1 MNVTKRDG
9 SVEPINLD
17 KIHRVI
23 TWGAEGL
30 DVSVSQVELNAHLQL
45 FDGIK
50 TSDIHALIVK
60 SAADLI
66 TTETPDYQYLAA
78 RLKMFALRKEAYG
91 RFEPPHLRDHIE
103 RMIDLG
109 RYEDERLPL
118 YSDEELELLNAQ
130 LTHDRDFTFTYAATV
145 QWESKYLV
153 QDRVDKRVYESPQMA
168 YMAQAMVLHAN
179 YQDRLS
185 RVARY
190 YEACSTFKI
199 SLPTPIMG
207 GVRTPTKQFSSCV
220 KIDIDDSLDSIIGG
234 VKAAVKYISQRAG
247 LGLNIGRIRGVG
259 SKVRNGDVY
268 HTGVLPFLK
277 LLRAAVK
284 SCSQGGA
291 RGGAATVFYP
301 LWHIEAEQLLVL
313 KNNRGTEETRERHL
327 DYGVQ
332 LNRTMYERLL
342 TGGNITLFSPA
353 DTPGLY
359 DAYFGDPDRFAT
371 LYEMYEADPTIRK
384 KTVKA
389 VDLFSSLVQER
400 AQTGRIYV
408 MNADHMNTHSAFTDT
423 VYMSNLCV
431 APETEILTRQGYK
444 QIAAVAGTKQD
455 VWNGQEWSEVDV
467 LRTGTNQPLLRVEFN
482 DGNTLECTP
491 YHKFYVQTG
500 YDRGT
505 GANRMEVKEV
515 RAHELQPGDK
525 MIKFDLPTVE
535 HGFDEL
541 PFAYE
546 NGFYTG
552 DGTTIGDNCHRLY
565 FYGDK
570 KALLPHIRFGDS
582 AKVRFSKSSDR
593 VEVEFRGT
601 TLMPKFFVPDASYSL
616 ASRLEWLA
624 GFADADGTIA
634 RNGANQSLQL
644 SSCERAFLVSISRM
658 LQEFGIASKLNNGQA
673 AGLRPMP
680 DGRGGSK
687 EYECRATYRLLV
699 NSAGLQKLM
708 ALGFAPKRLRVGPH
722 TPNRDAKHFVT
733 VTGIFDDGR
742 ISDTYC
748 FTELKRHMGV
758 FNGVLTGQCME
769 IALPTTPVDVEK
781 RTGEVALCTLAA
793 VNLGACS
800 EEDIPEVTE
809 LIVYALDALLS
820 YQDYPIREAN
830 LATARRSLGVGI
842 TNYAYYLAKN
852 GVKYSD
858 GSANNLTH
866 RLMEQIQFHLLAAS
880 NRLAQDIGA
889 CAYFHRTKY
898 AKGLLPIDTYKR
910 DVDSICSEPLHCDW
924 EGLRRSI
931 EQFGLRNSTVTALMP
946 CETSSQIT
954 NSTNGIEPPRGLV
967 STKGN
972 KDGLYK
978 QVVPEIGQVDY
989 ELLWDIPNNRGYLE
1003 LVAIMQKF
1011 VDQSISA
1018 NTNYDPARFAD
1029 GRVPVQVLLQDLALA
1044 YKLGIKTLYY
1054 HNTRDGSDT
1063 SEDDGCAGGACK
1075 L

>member
-9 SVEPINLD
+9 SVEPVNLD

-66 TTETPDYQYLAA
+66 TAETPDYQYLAA

-91 RFEPPHLRDHIE
+91 QFEPPHLRDHIE
-103 RMIDLG
+103 QMIELG
-109 RYEDERLPL
+109 RYEEERLPL
-118 YSDEELELLNAQ
+118 YGDQELEYLNNE
-130 LTHDRDFTFTYAATV
+130 LNHDRDFTFTYAATV

-179 YQDRLS
+179 YPDRLD
-185 RVARY
+185 RVRRY
-190 YEACSTFKI
+190 YHACSTFKI

-301 LWHIEAEQLLVL
+301 LWHIEAEQLLAL

-423 VYMSNLCV
+423 VYMSNLC
-431 APETEILTRQGYK
+431 
-444 QIAAVAGTKQD
+444 
-455 VWNGQEWSEVDV
+455 
-467 LRTGTNQPLLRVEFN
+467 
-482 DGNTLECTP
+482 
-491 YHKFYVQTG
+491 
-500 YDRGT
+500 
-505 GANRMEVKEV
+505 
-515 RAHELQPGDK
+515 
-525 MIKFDLPTVE
+525 
-535 HGFDEL
+535 
-541 PFAYE
+541 
-546 NGFYTG
+546 
-552 DGTTIGDNCHRLY
+552 
-565 FYGDK
+565 
-570 KALLPHIRFGDS
+570 
-582 AKVRFSKSSDR
+582 
-593 VEVEFRGT
+593 
-601 TLMPKFFVPDASYSL
+601 
-616 ASRLEWLA
+616 
-624 GFADADGTIA
+624 
-634 RNGANQSLQL
+634 
-644 SSCERAFLVSISRM
+644 
-658 LQEFGIASKLNNGQA
+658 
-673 AGLRPMP
+673 
-680 DGRGGSK
+680 
-687 EYECRATYRLLV
+687 
-699 NSAGLQKLM
+699 
-708 ALGFAPKRLRVGPH
+708 
-722 TPNRDAKHFVT
+722 
-733 VTGIFDDGR
+733 
-742 ISDTYC
+742 
-748 FTELKRHMGV
+748 
-758 FNGVLTGQCME
+758 ME
-769 IALPTTPVDVEK
+769 IALPTEPVDIEK
-781 RTGEVALCTLAA
+781 QSGEVALCTLAA

-800 EEDIPEVTE
+800 EGDIPEVTE
-809 LIVYALDALLS
+809 LIVYALDALLR
-820 YQDYPIREAN
+820 YQDYPVLEARHA
-830 LATARRSLGVGI
+830 LARRSLGVGI

-1018 NTNYDPARFAD
+1018 NTNYDPSRFTD

>member
-1 MNVTKRDG
+1 LNVTKRDG
-9 SVEPINLD
+9 SVEPVNLD

-66 TTETPDYQYLAA
+66 TAETPDYQYLAA

-91 RFEPPHLRDHIE
+91 QFEPPHLRDHIE
-103 RMIDLG
+103 RMIELG
-109 RYEDERLPL
+109 RYEDERLPT
-118 YSDEELELLNAQ
+118 YGSDELEWLNGELN
-130 LTHDRDFTFTYAATV
+130 HSRDFTFTYAATV

-153 QDRVDKRVYESPQMA
+153 QDRVDERVYESPQMA

-179 YQDRLS
+179 YPDRLD
-185 RVARY
+185 RVRRY
-190 YEACSTFKI
+190 YHACSTFKI

-359 DAYFGDPDRFAT
+359 DAYFGDPDHFAT
-371 LYEMYEADPTIRK
+371 LYEMYEADPTLRK

-423 VYMSNLCV
+423 VYMSNLC
-431 APETEILTRQGYK
+431 
-444 QIAAVAGTKQD
+444 
-455 VWNGQEWSEVDV
+455 
-467 LRTGTNQPLLRVEFN
+467 
-482 DGNTLECTP
+482 
-491 YHKFYVQTG
+491 
-500 YDRGT
+500 
-505 GANRMEVKEV
+505 
-515 RAHELQPGDK
+515 
-525 MIKFDLPTVE
+525 
-535 HGFDEL
+535 
-541 PFAYE
+541 
-546 NGFYTG
+546 
-552 DGTTIGDNCHRLY
+552 
-565 FYGDK
+565 
-570 KALLPHIRFGDS
+570 
-582 AKVRFSKSSDR
+582 
-593 VEVEFRGT
+593 
-601 TLMPKFFVPDASYSL
+601 
-616 ASRLEWLA
+616 
-624 GFADADGTIA
+624 
-634 RNGANQSLQL
+634 
-644 SSCERAFLVSISRM
+644 
-658 LQEFGIASKLNNGQA
+658 
-673 AGLRPMP
+673 
-680 DGRGGSK
+680 
-687 EYECRATYRLLV
+687 
-699 NSAGLQKLM
+699 
-708 ALGFAPKRLRVGPH
+708 
-722 TPNRDAKHFVT
+722 
-733 VTGIFDDGR
+733 
-742 ISDTYC
+742 
-748 FTELKRHMGV
+748 
-758 FNGVLTGQCME
+758 ME
-769 IALPTTPVDVEK
+769 IALPTTPADISDEPSL
-781 RTGEVALCTLAA
+781 GSLPEVALCTLAA

-820 YQDYPIREAN
+820 YQDYPIREARA
-830 LATARRSLGVGI
+830 ATARRSLGVGI

-866 RLMEQIQFHLLAAS
+866 RLMEQLQFHLLAAS
-880 NRLAQDIGA
+880 NRLAQDVGA

-1018 NTNYDPARFAD
+1018 NTNYDPSRFAD